1 MDADMQT
8 AVDGASGDTVSN
20 EVEEVTLPSLTYKVK
35 DGHIVG
41 MTDDYDA
48 MVQAVDKIM
57 KTERF
62 VFPIYS
68 DQYGNDFIEL
78 LGKSFDYAE
87 VEVQRMLKEALLADD
102 RVNEVN
108 VNRIERVDATTLQV
122 TASVATM
129 YGLINIGT
137 EVQTGES

>member
-1 MDADMQT
+1 MDDEIQT
-8 AVDGASGDTVSN
+8 VGDTLSD
-20 EVEEVTLPSLTYKVK
+20 EVEEVTLPSRTYKVK
-35 DGHIVG
+35 DGHIIG
-41 MTDDYDA
+41 MIDDYES

-68 DQYGNDFIEL
+68 EQYGNDFIEL

-87 VEVQRMLKEALLADD
+87 VEVERMLKEALLADD
-102 RVNEVN
+102 RVNEVT
-108 VNRIERVDATTLQV
+108 IEAIEQTNATTLQV
-122 TASVATM
+122 KATVETM
-129 YGLINIGT
+129 YGVINTET